1 MCFAWIVD
9 QSRRPC
15 GEKNVCCEVG
25 QFVAQIKQHHSC
37 VEYIF
42 PINAF
47 TNMLLE
53 RCACSICS
61 KHTVYGLI
69 SLEVAFYI
77 IVTDCL
83 LHAQLVFFGLSILFS
98 IRTLMFIH

>member
-47 TNMLLE
+47 TN
-53 RCACSICS
+53 
-61 KHTVYGLI
+61 
-69 SLEVAFYI
+69 I
-77 IVTDCL
+77 ITSSCCL
-83 LHAQLVFFGLSILFS
+83 NDVLVLYVLN
-98 IRTLMFIH
+98 TQYMV